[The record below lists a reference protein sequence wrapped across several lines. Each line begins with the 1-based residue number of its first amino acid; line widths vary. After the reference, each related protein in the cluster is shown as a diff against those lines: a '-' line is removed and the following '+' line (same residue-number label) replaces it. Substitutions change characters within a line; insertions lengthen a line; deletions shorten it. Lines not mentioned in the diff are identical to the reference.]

1 MVSISKLFT
10 DFMELV
16 GIHYYDKSETD
27 TKFALKSEI
36 PPSSTI
42 DSSLSSTSENPVQ
55 NKVIQSALAGKSD
68 TNHTHNQY
76 LTSHQDISG
85 KLDKAQGS
93 SNASKNVVTDTNGNI
108 TTEAKPTIPTK
119 VSDLTNDSNYVTTS
133 DSRLSDARTPTSHTH
148 GDITN
153 DGKIGSTANK
163 PIITTTNGKLTT
175 GSFGTSANT
184 FCQGNDSRL
193 SDARTPTSHTHGSL
207 TNDGK
212 IGSAS
217 GKIITTGT
225 NGALQASDSITKS
238 MISDF
243 PSSMAPSSHEHNA
256 TEVKDSSAYTNIGSS
271 ANATQHTINDKVN
284 TALGNKA
291 NSSNVYSKSETYTQ
305 SEIITLISNAVSDLD
320 LFEVVTSLP
329 TTNIKDNRLYL
340 IANSE
345 NITNDAYDVYLRV
358 NNAWERLDDFS
369 LGITNY
375 YKKTEVDTLLEGKVD
390 TTDSRLSDT
399 RTPKSHT
406 HGNIT
411 NAGAIG
417 STANKPIIT
426 TTSGKL
432 TTGSFGTTAN
442 TFCQGNDSRLSDAR
456 TPTSHTHTKSE
467 ITDFPTTM
475 TPSSHTHTKSEITD
489 FPTTM
494 TPSSHTHGNLQNDG
508 IIKVSSTVQ
517 KSKNLVTDSNG
528 YITAEDKYSHPSSH
542 PASMI
547 TGLSTVATTGSYND
561 LSNKPTIPAA
571 YTHPTEKQCSYSY
584 THPTTKQ
591 CNATI
596 PDVSGK
602 IDTAG
607 TGLSKSGTTLNHSNS
622 ITAQTST
629 AFKKFKYDAQGHI
642 TGVANVTASD
652 LPTHSHSQPSID
664 ELQTSIM
671 GITPIVDNG
680 PDDIELFDRIKYSY
694 EDGSISYISD
704 SDGDIAFDDFV
715 TTSDSRLSDNR
726 TPSDNSVTNT
736 KVASNAAIAFSKL
749 NISKSDITGLGIPGS
764 DTTYSNATTTSAGLM
779 SSDDKTKLNGIATG
793 ANAYSHPSSQQCSHN
808 HDSSYVAKS
817 QGTTNSGKFLKV
829 NGSGNVTC
837 ESVTIPSAYTHPST
851 KQCDYAYT
859 HPTTKQC
866 NASIP
871 TDTSDLTNGAGFL
884 TSHQDISGK
893 SDTTHTHGNIT
904 SDGKVGSSAD
914 YFVYTTTSGKV
925 TSKQKIGNITTAGA
939 IGSTASKPIITTTSG
954 VLTTGSFGTT
964 SGTFCQGNDSRL
976 HSHTFTYSG
985 GTLTI
990 S

>member
-148 GDITN
+148 GNITN

-243 PSSMAPSSHEHNA
+243 PSSMTPSSHEHNA

-305 SEIITLISNAVSDLD
+305 SEITTLISNAVSDLD

-571 YTHPTEKQCSYSY
+571 YTHPT
-584 THPTTKQ
+584 TKQ

-642 TGVANVTASD
+642 TGVADVTAKD
-652 LPTHSHSQPSID
+652 LPGHNHDYMYSEST
-664 ELQTSIM
+664 
-671 GITPIVDNG
+671 GISYFT
-680 PDDIELFDRIKYSY
+680 DDGSMMYMLGDRISYDYSG
-694 EDGSISYISD
+694 DGYGTPDAVFYINSD
-704 SDGDIAFDDFV
+704 YDPINFDDFV
-715 TTSDSRLSDNR
+715 TTDDSRLSNNR

-793 ANAYSHPSSQQCSHN
+793 ANAYSHPSSQQCSH
-808 HDSSYVAKS
+808 S
-817 QGTTNSGKFLKV
+817 
-829 NGSGNVTC
+829 
-837 ESVTIPSAYTHPST
+837 
-851 KQCDYAYT
+851 
-859 HPTTKQC
+859 
-866 NASIP
+866 
-871 TDTSDLTNGAGFL
+871 
-884 TSHQDISGK
+884 
-893 SDTTHTHGNIT
+893 HGNIT